1 MDIPLGAVFMASLC
15 LSLTDGDS
23 NYGKAFGVSL
33 LSAMLV
39 MIKPSGII
47 FVVTAC
53 AVYMVNEYISKDF
66 RLTFGNIRRLLCV
79 GGVLSISVPLIELGI
94 WNVMMKYLG
103 RVGGDQFSLKGFLP
117 GNVVAKYQSD
127 IVYAKSFHAMIR
139 NFWDA
144 FINRG
149 VTVKQSKNAFLKQII
164 MTQGIC
170 LIYGYLMLTKRKFL
184 MTFRRF
190 S

>member
-79 GGVLSISVPLIELGI
+79 GG
-94 WNVMMKYLG
+94 
-103 RVGGDQFSLKGFLP
+103 
-117 GNVVAKYQSD
+117 
-127 IVYAKSFHAMIR
+127 
-139 NFWDA
+139 
-144 FINRG
+144 
-149 VTVKQSKNAFLKQII
+149 
-164 MTQGIC
+164 
-170 LIYGYLMLTKRKFL
+170 GY
-184 MTFRRF
+184 
-190 S
+190 

>member
-79 GGVLSISVPLIELGI
+79 WGGTEYFCSTDRIRHMECYDEISWQSGWGSI
-94 WNVMMKYLG
+94 
-103 RVGGDQFSLKGFLP
+103 
-117 GNVVAKYQSD
+117 
-127 IVYAKSFHAMIR
+127 
-139 NFWDA
+139 
-144 FINRG
+144 
-149 VTVKQSKNAFLKQII
+149 
-164 MTQGIC
+164 
-170 LIYGYLMLTKRKFL
+170 
-184 MTFRRF
+184 
-190 S
+190 